1 MDDMKLYHNPRDVC
15 GTDYGPEPFVGSIT
29 AAAKQN
35 QNFRIAYW
43 TGNHLQMTLMNIPVR
58 GDIGVEMHPDT
69 DQYIRIE
76 SGQALVRMGECR
88 ENLCGSHHVRA
99 GDGVFV
105 PRGTWHNI
113 INTGSC
119 PLKLSSIYAPPQHP
133 RGTIHRTKADT
144 V

>member
-1 MDDMKLYHNPRDVC
+1 MNFNHNLRGVC
-15 GTDYGPEPFVGSIT
+15 GTDYGPEPFAANIT

-35 QNFRIAYW
+35 QNFRTAYW
-43 TGNHLQMTLMNIPVR
+43 TGDHLQMTLMHIPVC

-69 DQYIRIE
+69 DQHIRIE
-76 SGQALVRMGECR
+76 SGRALVRMGECR
-88 ENLCGSHHVRA
+88 ENLSASHYIRA

-113 INTGSC
+113 INAGNC

-133 RGTIHRTKADT
+133 RGTIHRTKAND

>member
-1 MDDMKLYHNPRDVC
+1 MALRHNLKGTC
-15 GTDYGPEPFVGSIT
+15 GTDYGPEPFVGNV
-29 AAAKQN
+29 AAAARQN

-43 TGNHLQMTLMNIPVR
+43 TGQHLQMTLMHIPVC

-69 DQYIRIE
+69 DQHIRVE

-88 ENLCGSHHVRA
+88 ENLCESQHIRA

-113 INTGSC
+113 INTGHC

-133 RGTIHRTKADT
+133 KGTIHRTKADAMD
-144 V
+144 